1 MKKLSVPTL
10 VVIALVV
17 GLGCGF
23 QTGWW
28 AHRHVS
34 DPIQHDLELRVQL
47 DEGDTV
53 VRTLKLL
60 RDGST
65 NTVPFL
71 EAQLDDVVLGLG
83 RLMAATPKTERGP
96 SELLMLGKIRDYRV
110 KFPHKSGQPEVD
122 VGIAEAF
129 SVLDEKR

>member
-1 MKKLSVPTL
+1 MKKFSIPSL

-23 QTGWW
+23 QAGWW
-28 AHRHVS
+28 THRHFS
-34 DPIQHDLELRVQL
+34 DPIQHDLQLRVQL

-53 VRTLKLL
+53 IRALKLL

-71 EAQLDDVVLGLG
+71 ETQLDDVVLELG
-83 RLMAATPKTERGP
+83 RLVVATPKTQRGP
-96 SELLMLGKIRDYRV
+96 SELLMLGKIRDYRARY
-110 KFPHKSGQPEVD
+110 PHKSGQPGVD
-122 VGIAEAF
+122 ERIAQAF
-129 SVLDEKR
+129 SILDERQ